1 MKKLGEYLSER
12 RFWMKQQQRSKTA
25 YPGGTKGVRTES
37 EGIKAG
43 VRDVS
48 VAHKKQTESITK
60 KGDQTMEQKTVFAGF
75 DMRTVSEDVVK
86 LMKFSLDT
94 TFDSF
99 TKIQEYNAKIMKDM
113 IEINKKA
120 QTDAEKMVYEFI
132 DNGKKGVDEYKKV
145 VTGGL
150 KTVEEL
156 IQPKK

>member
-1 MKKLGEYLSER
+1 
-12 RFWMKQQQRSKTA
+12 
-25 YPGGTKGVRTES
+25 
-37 EGIKAG
+37 
-43 VRDVS
+43 
-48 VAHKKQTESITK
+48 
-60 KGDQTMEQKTVFAGF
+60 MEQKTFFAGF

-99 TKIQEYNAKIMKDM
+99 TKIQDYNAKIMKDM
-113 IEINKKA
+113 IEMNKKA
-120 QTDAEKMVYEFI
+120 QMDAEKMVYEFI

>member
-1 MKKLGEYLSER
+1 
-12 RFWMKQQQRSKTA
+12 MKQQQRSRTA
-25 YPGGTKGVRTES
+25 YPGGTKGVRTQS
-37 EGIKAG
+37 EGTKAG

-48 VAHKKQTESITK
+48 DSHKKQTETITQ

-94 TFDSF
+94 TFDSVA
-99 TKIQEYNAKIMKDM
+99 KIQDYNAKIMKDM
-113 IEINKKA
+113 IEMNKKV
-120 QTDAEKMVYEFI
+120 QTDAEKIVNEFI

-145 VTGGL
+145 VAGGL
-150 KTVEEL
+150 KKVEEL